1 MVLAAQLQAQIV
13 ARFKWAKDKDHR
25 RDEDVIRERLLNEC
39 RRPRFAETARYR
51 KPIGKGIEG
60 MSIRFAEAFLRYY
73 GNVSVDVMTISE
85 DDESRTLRVTVLD
98 LETNASFSSE
108 STIQKT
114 VERNS
119 IRDGERVIRQRTGSR
134 GQQVYIIAAT
144 EDDLLNKQNAVKSKA
159 MRTEGLRFI
168 AGDLL
173 DECEETILETL
184 RQKDAQDPD
193 AAKRKI
199 FDSFGTIGVTVQDLK
214 LYLGHEGAKLTPK
227 ELVDLRG
234 IFAAIRDGETTWK
247 ATIDP
252 ILAERG
258 KPADDSKPKAPASG
272 SRRGMSAVAEAI
284 AQKKSEAPPANVQD
298 GGKSSPEQEEI
309 F

>member
-1 MVLAAQLQAQIV
+1 MNEGIILANSASQPSAIALQDRGKNEAAAMVLAAQLQAQIV

-119 IRDGERVIRQRTGSR
+119 IRDGE
-134 GQQVYIIAAT
+134 
-144 EDDLLNKQNAVKSKA
+144 
-159 MRTEGLRFI
+159 
-168 AGDLL
+168 
-173 DECEETILETL
+173 
-184 RQKDAQDPD
+184 
-193 AAKRKI
+193 
-199 FDSFGTIGVTVQDLK
+199 
-214 LYLGHEGAKLTPK
+214 
-227 ELVDLRG
+227 
-234 IFAAIRDGETTWK
+234 
-247 ATIDP
+247 
-252 ILAERG
+252 
-258 KPADDSKPKAPASG
+258 
-272 SRRGMSAVAEAI
+272 
-284 AQKKSEAPPANVQD
+284 
-298 GGKSSPEQEEI
+298 
-309 F
+309 